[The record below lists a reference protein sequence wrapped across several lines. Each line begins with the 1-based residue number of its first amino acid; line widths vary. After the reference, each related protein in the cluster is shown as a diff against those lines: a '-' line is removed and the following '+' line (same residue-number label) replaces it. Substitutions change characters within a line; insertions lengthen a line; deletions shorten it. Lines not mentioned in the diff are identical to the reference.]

1 MFGERFEDAE
11 RSGGGAASEAASL
24 GKESDATRGRG
35 RKKNRHHG
43 QEGERHEERCQNDEQ
58 VVKEGEVVVG
68 VGVFRGAG
76 SLVVRVMRG
85 FWVGPVTGKKVA
97 TVTTTGRPALCREV
111 WSCIVFFDCVF
122 DEAISLM
129 LERFDLKLRKVRGR
143 RVREKEKKVKAGS

>member
-1 MFGERFEDAE
+1 
-11 RSGGGAASEAASL
+11 
-24 GKESDATRGRG
+24 
-35 RKKNRHHG
+35 
-43 QEGERHEERCQNDEQ
+43 
-58 VVKEGEVVVG
+58 
-68 VGVFRGAG
+68 
-76 SLVVRVMRG
+76 MRG